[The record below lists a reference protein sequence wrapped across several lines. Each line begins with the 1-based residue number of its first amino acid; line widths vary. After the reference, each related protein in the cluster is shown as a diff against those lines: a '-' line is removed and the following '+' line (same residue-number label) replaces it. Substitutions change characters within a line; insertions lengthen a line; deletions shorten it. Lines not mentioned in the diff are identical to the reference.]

1 MRRSIV
7 NPSTYEDSVSLTT
20 CTPHTHH
27 PFPTHVQSSPPL
39 PPPRLVPLPPLPAS
53 YKKARAVTDT
63 GPGALGR
70 LLCCWAK
77 KKGAG
82 MSMAPDVV
90 MKDLVLIGGGHAH
103 AYTIK
108 NFGMKPVKGVKVKM
122 KTGSIGG
129 RCERRGGAKKGG
141 R

>member
-1 MRRSIV
+1 MS
-7 NPSTYEDSVSLTT
+7 N
-20 CTPHTHH
+20 HH
-27 PFPTHVQSSPPL
+27 PS
-39 PPPRLVPLPPLPAS
+39 PPPRLVRLSPLLSS

-82 MSMAPDVV
+82 MSMAPDVI

-108 NFGMKPVKGVKVKM
+108 NFGMKPVKGVKVKT
-122 KTGSIGG
+122 KTREMRRREEG
-129 RCERRGGAKKGG
+129 ER
-141 R
+141 